1 MNWFRNLKVGM
12 KLTAAFAV
20 LLALCGFLGLFSIT
34 QLAKMNGTMEDIAT
48 NAIASMRELGEM
60 RDACNQV
67 RRSQLVLLT
76 LQDPALRT
84 NELEK
89 QSQAEELL
97 KEHSA
102 KYEASIDSAKE
113 KQLYEDFQRNWADYV
128 RKGDE
133 LSQAAKEGKKAR
145 VDAATNAASEAFHSA
160 FEVLQQDT
168 KLNDDGAEQSRQSA
182 EASYRASRMWVIG
195 ILVACVGL
203 GLIMAF
209 SITKAIVGPVKKTV
223 DVLESLAKG
232 DLTQQLP
239 LATKDEMGDMARS
252 LNQAITAMHSTVVSI
267 EQNSQALATASE
279 EISSAA
285 TQTASGA
292 DSQQQQATQ
301 VATAMQEMSATV
313 LQVSENSNK
322 AADAARL
329 AANTARDG
337 GQIVEEALAS
347 MRSIADSVGNTAKK
361 IEELGKSSKQIG
373 EIVGVINDIADQT
386 NLLAL
391 NAAIEAARAGE
402 QGRGFAVVA
411 DEVRKL
417 AERTTKATKEIA
429 QMIQNIQAETEHAVE
444 TMEQGTKQVEKG
456 VETTSKAGSSLHE
469 IIKSS
474 EQVGEMI
481 THIATAAT
489 EQSSATEQ
497 VNGNVEQIAKIT
509 RESAAGAQQSAKAC
523 QELSGLAM
531 DLQALVSK
539 FKVAKEDAGSKQPR
553 ATAKRRSMRE
563 SYRESAHAHKANG
576 HDLVREYEPEMTV
589 TQ

>member
-20 LLALCGFLGLFSIT
+20 LLALCGFLGVFAVS
-34 QLAKMNGTMEDIAT
+34 QMAKMNGTMEDIAT

-67 RRSQLVLLT
+67 RRSQLSLMILK
-76 LQDPALRT
+76 DESLRSK
-84 NELEK
+84 E
-89 QSQAEELL
+89 QAKENAAMDQV
-97 KEHSA
+97 KEHA
-102 KYEASIDSAKE
+102 TKYEASIDSAKE
-113 KQLYEDFQRNWADYV
+113 KQLYEDFQRAWADYLH
-128 RKGDE
+128 KSDE
-133 LSQAAKEGKKAR
+133 LAQALKDKHNGKTEAAKE
-145 VDAATNAASEAFHSA
+145 AASQAFHAA
-160 FEVLQQDT
+160 FDAMQQDT
-168 KLNDDGAEQSRQSA
+168 KLNDDGAEQSRQGA
-182 EASYRASRMWVIG
+182 EAAYRASRAWVVG

-203 GLIMAF
+203 GLLMAF

-223 DVLESLAKG
+223 EVLESLAKG
-232 DLTQQLP
+232 DLTQQLS
-239 LATKDEMGDMARS
+239 LETKDEMGDMARS
-252 LNQAITAMHSTVVSI
+252 LNQAMSAMHSTVVSI
-267 EQNSQALATASE
+267 EQNAQALATASE

-322 AADAARL
+322 AADAARG
-329 AANTARDG
+329 AADTARAG

-539 FKVAKEDAGSKQPR
+539 FKVAKEDGASKQPR
-553 ATAKRRSMRE
+553 TAPRRRSMRE
-563 SYRESAHAHKANG
+563 SYRESAYAHKANG
-576 HDLVREYEPEMTV
+576 HDLVREYEPEMSV